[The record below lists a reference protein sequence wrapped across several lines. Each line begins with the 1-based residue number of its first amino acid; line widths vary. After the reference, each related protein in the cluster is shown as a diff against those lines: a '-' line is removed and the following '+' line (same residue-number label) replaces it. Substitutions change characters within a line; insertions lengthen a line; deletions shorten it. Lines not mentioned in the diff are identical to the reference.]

1 MYYFLNEGN
10 LYRNPIYSR
19 GESEGRNYSL
29 YSLFYD
35 ILQIPSS
42 LAETI
47 FHTIYFKKWQKK
59 IYEIC
64 AENPRDF
71 WRIFCCRFEMRNG
84 STGRR
89 RRRSGSWSTSRSR
102 TRTTL
107 AISSTCSTTLT
118 LGKLYIFVIK
128 KVLRKRAAYTLN
140 FSCLLLLFCIDL
152 PWYWNLIFMNISDD
166 FVKHGLTNRSTSPP
180 LPTTR

>member
-59 IYEIC
+59 STKYVQKIRETFDEFFV
-64 AENPRDF
+64 A
-71 WRIFCCRFEMRNG
+71 G
-84 STGRR
+84 SKWET
-89 RRRSGSWSTSRSR
+89 
-102 TRTTL
+102 
-107 AISSTCSTTLT
+107 
-118 LGKLYIFVIK
+118 V
-128 KVLRKRAAYTLN
+128 
-140 FSCLLLLFCIDL
+140 
-152 PWYWNLIFMNISDD
+152 
-166 FVKHGLTNRSTSPP
+166 PP
-180 LPTTR
+180 AGAGGDPDPGAPQEAGQGQHLQYHPHVRQL